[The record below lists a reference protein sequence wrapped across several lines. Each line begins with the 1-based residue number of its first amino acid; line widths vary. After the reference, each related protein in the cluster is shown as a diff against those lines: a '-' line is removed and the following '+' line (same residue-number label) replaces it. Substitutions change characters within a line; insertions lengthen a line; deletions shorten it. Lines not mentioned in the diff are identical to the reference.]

1 MKIQKT
7 SLPVL
12 IEARTSLLLIGVFFA
27 SALSAQLST
36 EALTVD
42 GQTRTYLKYVPVDF
56 DASEQ
61 VPLMLCFHGGAGVAE
76 GQLAIGDLRDT
87 ADEERFILLYPQAL
101 PDPNDGGST
110 NWQVVTSGDLPF
122 TVPNPHSD
130 IDFVAALI
138 DEMHTL
144 HGVDLTR
151 VYAMGYSNGGGFV
164 YDLACRLN
172 DHITGVGAVAR
183 TMYAESYANCQTTH
197 PTPIV
202 TILGT
207 NDFNSNYDG
216 VVYDGT
222 LYYHSSDEGNAL
234 WIDENEL
241 LPDADVAELP
251 DVNTADGSTVE
262 RYQWADAD
270 GCRELTHYKV
280 LGGDHDWPGAF
291 GNMDIISHEV
301 IWDHLKEFD
310 MNGRISC
317 GPLTVDNA
325 EADSWAIAPNP
336 AASQLMVLGEHFT
349 SSTPFHIFNAAGV
362 RCLEGTVTSPRT
374 TIGLQGLASGRYWI
388 HLNGETRI
396 FIVQ

>member
-1 MKIQKT
+1 MNQKT
-7 SLPVL
+7 SLPFL
-12 IEARTSLLLIGVFFA
+12 IEPRTSLLLVGVFFA
-27 SALSAQLST
+27 SALSAQLTT
-36 EALTVD
+36 ESLTVD
-42 GQTRTYLKYVPVDF
+42 GQTRTYLQYVPVDF

-61 VPLMLCFHGGAGVAE
+61 VPLVLCFHGGSDVAE
-76 GQLAIGDLRDT
+76 DQLAIGDLRDT
-87 ADEERFILLYPQAL
+87 ADEERFILVYPQAL

-110 NWQVVTSGDLPF
+110 NWQVVTSGDLPE

-130 IDFVAALI
+130 MDFVAALI
-138 DEMHTL
+138 NEMHTV

-151 VYAMGYSNGGGFV
+151 VYAMGYSNGGEFV

-172 DHITGVGAVAR
+172 DQITGVGAVSR

-197 PTPIV
+197 PTSVV

-207 NDFNSNYDG
+207 DDLISNYDG
-216 VVYDGT
+216 VVYNGT

-241 LPDADVAELP
+241 LPDADVVELP

-262 RYQWADAD
+262 RYQWSDAD

-280 LGGDHDWPGAF
+280 LGGDHDWPGAW

-317 GPLTVDNA
+317 GPIGCQSDLNADLTVSVSDLLLLLS
-325 EADSWAIAPNP
+325 EFGCIEGCSADINGDGQVTVSD
-336 AASQLMVLGEHFT
+336 VLELL
-349 SSTPFHIFNAAGV
+349 SSFGDS
-362 RCLEGTVTSPRT
+362 C
-374 TIGLQGLASGRYWI
+374 
-388 HLNGETRI
+388 
-396 FIVQ
+396 

>member
-1 MKIQKT
+1 MIHKT
-7 SLPVL
+7 SLSVL
-12 IEARTSLLLIGVFFA
+12 IKARTSLLVVGVFFA
-27 SALSAQLST
+27 TALAAQLTT
-36 EALTVD
+36 ESLTVD
-42 GQTRTYLKYVPVDF
+42 GQTRTYLQYVPVDF
-56 DASEQ
+56 DAAEQ
-61 VPLMLCFHGGAGVAE
+61 VPLVLCFHGGAGVAE
-76 GQLAIGDLRDT
+76 DQLAIGDLRDI
-87 ADEERFILLYPQAL
+87 ADQERFILLYPQAL

-110 NWQVVTSGDLPF
+110 NWQVVTSGNLPF

-130 IDFVAALI
+130 INFVAALI
-138 DEMHTL
+138 DEMHAL
-144 HGVDLTR
+144 HGVDLSR
-151 VYAMGYSNGGGFV
+151 IYAMGYSNGGGFV
-164 YDLACRLN
+164 YDLACRLS

-183 TMYAESYANCQTTH
+183 TMYAESYANCETTH
-197 PTPIV
+197 PTPVV

-241 LPDADVAELP
+241 LPYANVVELP
-251 DVNTADGSTVE
+251 DVNTSDGSTVE
-262 RYQWADAD
+262 RYQWSDAD

-280 LGGDHDWPGAF
+280 LGGDHDWPGAW
-291 GNMDIISHEV
+291 GNMDIISHEL

-317 GPLTVDNA
+317 GSLNSDNA
-325 EADSWAIAPNP
+325 EVGLWTLAPNP
-336 AASQLMVLGEHFT
+336 ASSQLIVRGEHIT
-349 SSTPFHIFNAAGV
+349 SSAPFHIFNAAGV
-362 RCLEGTVTSPRT
+362 RCLEGTVASPRT
-374 TIGLQGLASGRYWI
+374 AISLQGLASGRYGI